1 MYKCSVCYIKHLHS
15 LNEYLLLICVWNTI
29 YQHLDKGISNNL
41 GYVVIQ
47 LVSPLVKHK
56 VTVACWDD
64 K

>member
-1 MYKCSVCYIKHLHS
+1 MHKCSVCYIMHLHS

-29 YQHLDKGISNNL
+29 YQHLNKGIANNL
-41 GYVVIQ
+41 GCV
-47 LVSPLVKHK
+47 VKHK

>member
-1 MYKCSVCYIKHLHS
+1 MHLHS

-29 YQHLDKGISNNL
+29 YQHLDKGISYNL